1 MKTWAVLFLGF
12 SLLFVSGCTEEENAE
27 NQNEPSE
34 IESLLEEKKQLE
46 IQLEETLEELEN
58 TKLEK
63 EELEKAV
70 ASQSEE
76 NADEEDLPEEE
87 PVPSSSESVREE
99 ENNIGDNVT
108 FGNVISTI
116 SDSDAEAEIKV
127 QAEKDW
133 EDNNAMQEYVMD
145 EQLEAFNYLKE
156 IELTSESEHK
166 LMEKAFDDWGY
177 NFRMVKYII
186 DNEIESDEN

>member
-1 MKTWAVLFLGF
+1 MKTWEVLFLGF

-76 NADEEDLPEEE
+76 NADEEALPEEE

>member
-1 MKTWAVLFLGF
+1 MKTWEVLFLGF

-76 NADEEDLPEEE
+76 NAGEEDLPEEE